1 MKILRLL
8 ITFTLV
14 SFLVSCNLEEAFNEN
29 DPKNICGGISSSNI
43 APTPTSPLIE
53 NSVLHNGY
61 IEFDLKVKVQ
71 NCTIQDLTNLDVSI
85 VSAKNSTAVSA
96 STPQIASLE
105 RNEKSDYIS
114 LGRYKVTTDKLS
126 IDTLSFT
133 LQSGSETWNKSLSVS
148 YAKITPKFKVVAK
161 NLSITSG
168 SKFSDG
174 DGVLDPGENFSFN
187 FELQNL
193 SITDISSLNVTLT
206 SNSDKFTI
214 NSGGTISV
222 GNITQNEVHTSAT
235 QTQVSVSDSASK
247 GLSTSFSV
255 AITDGHAQS
264 WSSSLSFQVS
274 SGGMARIRVQS
285 LDLASGDEF
294 AGFGTYNG
302 MWFIAVDSSTGVK
315 FYKKEPY
322 ASSWT
327 LDCTYSTGTHYRNL
341 AVDAS
346 YYYIGKSGG
355 IDRVTR
361 GTCSNT
367 YNFTPSSISSYSD
380 DFYSISYANGRMTFT
395 LAHSNG
401 MIHYKGSSQ
410 DYRHIAS
417 DFSGTITYWTFNNL
431 NDYEVTFSSTIP
443 ASGDGYI
450 YGLEYLSYH
459 KYKMNFWYYSSTS
472 DSGSYLHYTNLPI
485 SSYPDLLNTK
495 VYTSLEGGSGKDFIF
510 ATQDDNGGT
519 IKFYPLY
526 FNNPYP
532 NYCDSS
538 WPNCFYYTSFQVNN
552 SVLSTS
558 I

>member
-1 MKILRLL
+1 MKILRPL

-14 SFLVSCNLEEAFNEN
+14 SCLVSCNLEEAFNEN

-193 SITDISSLNVTLT
+193 SITDISSLNVNLT

-214 NSGGTISV
+214 NSGSSISI
-222 GNITQNEVHTSAT
+222 GNITQYEVHTSAT

-247 GLSTSFSV
+247 GLSTNFSV

-285 LDLASGDEF
+285 LDLASGEQF

-380 DFYSISYANGRMTFT
+380 DFNTISYNNGIGTFNLT
-395 LAHSNG
+395 HSNG
-401 MIHYKGSSQ
+401 TLHYRGSSN
-410 DYRHIAS
+410 
-417 DFSGTITYWTFNNL
+417 DFRTVPVTFTGTIYYWDMNNL
-431 NDYEVTFSSTIP
+431 HDPEVMFASTTSS
-443 ASGDGYI
+443 SGGNI
-450 YGLEYLSYH
+450 LGLEYVSYK
-459 KYKMNFWYYSSTS
+459 KYRMNFWYDSTLENKT
-472 DSGSYLHYTNLPI
+472 SYLHYTNFPT
-485 SSYPDLLNTK
+485 STYPDLLNTK
-495 VYTSLEGGSGKDFIF
+495 AFFLLYGGSGKDIVV
-510 ATQDDNGGT
+510 ATQSDSGGT

-532 NYCDSS
+532 NYCDSR
-538 WPNCFYYTSFQVNN
+538 WPHCYYHSTYQANTSE
-552 SVLSTS
+552 LTTT